1 MALAFTED
9 ELLRTAGPK
18 SFERGLG
25 YVESVEELEVTG
37 AEVNAVV
44 TGSFE
49 YDVTL
54 WRAREALVGECSC
67 PWSQE
72 GNFCKHCVAVGLAA
86 LALRLPGPAPTV
98 ASAGLEEWLA
108 ALSEEQLRDE
118 LRALIRGDRGL
129 RRRFELRAAQANED
143 TAGVRSL
150 VRRLLRVGPRG
161 FIDYEDSHDYAA
173 DVREAAEAISTLID
187 KGRAAEAVE
196 IAREA
201 VADGVDALSS
211 ADDSDGAI
219 TEQVARLR
227 SLHLRACLESGPEPA
242 ALAAYLAGHNLGED
256 EEHEHEYDLAEYA
269 ELLGATGSAQVEE
282 AYRDAYRRNP
292 GGARE
297 KQLMERLIRAEGDID
312 ALVGLLSRDLD
323 SRGYQHLRIAQ
334 ELEAA
339 GRAPQALRWAET
351 GLREA
356 TGFIG
361 TDLVDFVAL
370 RYAQAGRMDDLLALR
385 RARFLAE
392 MTVSHYELLREAAQR
407 NGVWA
412 QERERAMAVLR
423 EDLAK
428 QGPKAQFGMGPVMID
443 ILVAE
448 GDHES
453 AWEVAQKASSEPQR
467 LKLAALIRA
476 QRPTEALEVYR
487 TALARLRGQTG
498 EDVYH
503 RALEM
508 LQGIKACHELLGRQ
522 AEFDAYLH
530 EFRRD
535 QRRKRNL
542 IRLLDAAGLAAG

>member
-1 MALAFTED
+1 MALAFTEE
-9 ELLRTAGPK
+9 ELLRAAGPK

-25 YVESVEELEVTG
+25 YVESVEELELTG
-37 AEVNAVV
+37 TEVDAVV
-44 TGSFE
+44 TGSFD

-54 WRAREALVGECSC
+54 WRERGAIAGECSC
-67 PWSQE
+67 TWSQE
-72 GNFCKHCVAVGLAA
+72 GNFCKHCVAVGLAV
-86 LALRLPGPAPTV
+86 LAVRRPGPAVPEGT
-98 ASAGLEEWLA
+98 GLEDWLT
-108 ALSEEQLRDE
+108 ALTEHELREE

-143 TAGVRSL
+143 AAGVRSL

-161 FIDYEDSHDYAA
+161 FIEYEDTHDYAA
-173 DVREAAEAISTLID
+173 DVREAAEAVGVLID

-196 IAREA
+196 ILREA
-201 VADGVDALSS
+201 VGDGIDALAS

-219 TEQVARLR
+219 GEQVAELLA
-227 SLHLRACLESGPEPA
+227 LHLRATRQARPDPA
-242 ALAAYLAGHNLGED
+242 ALAGYLAAHNLAEN
-256 EEHEHEYDLAEYA
+256 HEYEYSLEEYA
-269 ELLGATGSAQVEE
+269 ELLGEPGLAQVF
-282 AYRDAYRRNP
+282 DAYRAAYQRNP
-292 GGARE
+292 RGARE
-297 KQLMERLIRAEGDID
+297 KQLMERLIRAEGDVD
-312 ALVGLLSRDLD
+312 ALVTLLARDLD

-339 GRAPQALRWAET
+339 GREPQALRWAET

-385 RARFLAE
+385 RTRFLAE

-407 NGVWA
+407 NGVWVD
-412 QERERAMAVLR
+412 ERERAMAVLR

-428 QGPKAQFGMGPVMID
+428 QGPKAQYGMGPVLID
-443 ILVAE
+443 ILIAE
-448 GDHES
+448 GEQDA
-453 AWEVAQKASSEPQR
+453 AWELAQKASSEPQR

-476 QRPTEALEVYR
+476 HRPEEALEVYR
-487 TALARLRGQTG
+487 TALARLRVQTG

-503 RALEM
+503 RALE
-508 LQGIKACHELLGRQ
+508 LLHGIKACHALLGQ
-522 AEFDAYLH
+522 QDEFDRYLL

-542 IRLLDAAGLAAG
+542 IRLLDAAGLAPG

>member
-9 ELLRTAGPK
+9 ELLRAAGPK

-49 YDVTL
+49 YDVTI
-54 WRAREALVGECSC
+54 WREREALVGECSC

-86 LALRLPGPAPTV
+86 LAVRLPGPVTTAG
-98 ASAGLEEWLA
+98 SAGLEEWLA

-118 LRALIRGDRGL
+118 LRALVRGDRGL

-143 TAGVRSL
+143 AAGVRSL

-173 DVREAAEAISTLID
+173 DVHEAAEAISTLIE

-227 SLHLRACLESGPEPA
+227 ALHLRACRQSGPEPA

-256 EEHEHEYDLAEYA
+256 EEHEYDLAEYA
-269 ELLGATGSAQVEE
+269 ELLGATGSAQVDE
-282 AYRDAYRRNP
+282 AYREAFRRNP
-292 GGARE
+292 AGARE

-312 ALVGLLSRDLD
+312 ALVALLSRDLD

-385 RARFLAE
+385 RGRFLAE
-392 MTVSHYELLREAAQR
+392 MTVSHYELLRESAQR

-412 QERERAMAVLR
+412 QEREGAMAVLR

-428 QGPKAQFGMGPVMID
+428 QGPKAQFGMGPVLID
-443 ILVAE
+443 ILAAE
-448 GDHES
+448 GDYES

-503 RALEM
+503 RALE
-508 LQGIKACHELLGRQ
+508 LLHGIKACHELLGRQ
-522 AEFDAYLH
+522 AEFDAYLN

-542 IRLLDAAGLAAG
+542 IRLLDAAGLVTG